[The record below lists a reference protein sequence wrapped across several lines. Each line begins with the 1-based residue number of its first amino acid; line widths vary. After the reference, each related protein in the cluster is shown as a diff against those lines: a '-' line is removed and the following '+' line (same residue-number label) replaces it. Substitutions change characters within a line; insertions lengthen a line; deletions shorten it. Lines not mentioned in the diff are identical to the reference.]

1 MAHPLT
7 AARQRDTSDEL
18 QRLAYLQVCDSV
30 FPVGAF
36 ALSNGMETFVQRDFI
51 RSDRDFYEYLHD
63 YLEVAA
69 YKEIGHMVLAGRLA
83 QEGRNSQA
91 SFERKLT
98 ELDKLVAALQSPR
111 EIRDGQHKMCMRFI
125 KLADQME
132 DDPLQARDSRRPSP
146 ASLVEGARHRP
157 GQPRPHASQPSG
169 SPSSFAGEP
178 SARTIPHLD
187 AYKRLIDSGRCYG
200 LHAIAM
206 GLFAVDKAPNLR
218 EAAVTYCYS
227 LLSALV
233 VCAVKAVPI
242 SQYAGQ
248 IALRDNFPAIVNAVE
263 LAFTLSPDDLGVSGA
278 YLDIASMQHETL
290 YSRLYMS

>member
-1 MAHPLT
+1 MAHPLS
-7 AARQRDTSDEL
+7 AARQRDASDEL

-51 RSDRDFYEYLHD
+51 RSDRDFDEYLHD

-83 QEGRNSQA
+83 QEGRSSQA

-98 ELDKLVAALQSPR
+98 ELDELVAALQSPR

-132 DDPLQARDSRRPSP
+132 DAPLQARDSRRPSP
-146 ASLVEGARHRP
+146 AAPDKASQR
-157 GQPRPHASQPSG
+157 QPEQPARPHAAHPRNF
-169 SPSSFAGEP
+169 SPSSGGP
-178 SARTIPHLD
+178 STRTIPHLD

-200 LHAIAM
+200 MHAIAM
-206 GLFAVDKAPNLR
+206 GLFAADKAPNLR

-263 LAFTLSPDDLGVSGA
+263 EAFTLSPDDLGVSGA